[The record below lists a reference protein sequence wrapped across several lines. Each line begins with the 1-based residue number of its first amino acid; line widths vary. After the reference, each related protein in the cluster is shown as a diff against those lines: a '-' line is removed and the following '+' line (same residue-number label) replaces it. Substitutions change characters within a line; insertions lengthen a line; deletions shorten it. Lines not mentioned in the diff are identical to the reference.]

1 MAKKFDR
8 STQELSRILSEANK
22 KEALENYLKELKE
35 EGDCL
40 NLQNYLNEMM
50 AKNGR
55 QLSDVARDSGL
66 SPNYVYNIVNGSRK
80 NPSRMK
86 IIGICIACHMTLD
99 ETQRALEIAGKG
111 ILYPRDPADAIIIFN
126 INAENRSV
134 ADINDQLHEH
144 GYEIIQ

>member
-8 STQELSRILSEANK
+8 STQELSQILGEAKK
-22 KEALENYLKELKE
+22 KEALDNYLKDLKE
-35 EGDCL
+35 ESDGL

-50 AKNGR
+50 AKNER

-66 SPNYVYNIVNGSRK
+66 SSNYLYNIVNGSRK

-86 IIGICIACHMTLD
+86 IIGICIACHMTLAQ
-99 ETQRALEIAGKG
+99 TQRALEIAGKG

-126 INAENRSV
+126 INAENWSV
-134 ADINDQLHEH
+134 TDINEQLYEH
-144 GYEIIQ
+144 GCEIIQ